1 MLSAMVHA
9 EKVLTDSG
17 GVQKEAYILGIPC
30 ITLRDTTEWVETV
43 DDGWN
48 ILVGSDRERIVD
60 AIAHFLPERG
70 RTWRFGGEGA
80 AIRMAETIDRY
91 LSSRR

>member
-1 MLSAMVHA
+1 MVHA
-9 EKVLTDSG
+9 RKILADSG

-30 ITLRDTTEWVETV
+30 ITLRDTTEWVETLA
-43 DDGWN
+43 DGWN
-48 ILVGSDRERIVD
+48 ILAGHDEVRIRD
-60 AIAHFLPERG
+60 AIAAPPPAGERPPL
-70 RTWRFGGEGA
+70 FGGEGA